1 MATQARAADY
11 NFESASP
18 TVTGERAGSAY
29 GTAGAPRASLHS
41 VDAAAVPEFLQLL
54 ARAVQQFHTYPAT
67 SPLCRS
73 AIEASQ
79 RALVQIRRD
88 QLTFRVAPHELIVD
102 DVPVGRATIIENELA
117 RRFGAAGIAQ
127 VTIDQAVSIREL
139 SRLAVD
145 LIACSQRER
154 PDVGLIEMLG
164 EHGVDRI
171 AIRPAYRPEVLP
183 VSAPAAPV
191 ADLIAHQR
199 ERREQVFAGG
209 GHVEHLYPPDK
220 GWVRVD
226 PAATTL
232 TSVSL
237 IDLALLTDSPA
248 SLATMLVRL
257 TDDEPADG
265 MLEEALS
272 QKFSDVA
279 MLFSAL
285 DPGVARVMFSK
296 LARAVLD
303 LDTERRQALLRR
315 TILPSLLDGRI
326 DGTVLRDFP
335 DVDLAESL
343 CLLLDLETAAPEVVT
358 TALARLDLA
367 PDREAAVIPLIEERV
382 QARAAGRPQDLGLDA
397 HARRLVRIDH
407 DRNRSFAEFA
417 AFDLSLD
424 DEAAKTL
431 VEIRDGIAGADML
444 AEQIACLWRLTKLE
458 PNPELVQRFV
468 IRAEPLMEELERH
481 GRWADLAGWISRYR
495 EVAESLRDS
504 RPDVAEVIRARLSS
518 LCTPARALKLVD
530 LAGRDEEGRTAAS
543 RIIAALGADTGP
555 ALLAALTP
563 HGAEAREPRSRAAV
577 QILCDHARLV
587 APALASAAG
596 AVDDALARIIAR
608 VLGLAGPGYEGALA
622 PLLES
627 RDEQTVRE
635 TLRSLARIGTPP
647 AAALVSAQV
656 QNRRDWVAS
665 AAEQT
670 LWHFPPPAAQRE
682 VRSLLSRRDFVLQQP
697 AVAAR
702 LLDRMVQSGTSGLES
717 MLRSTVTLRYR
728 FWNPPQMRLGRKA
741 RALLNR

>member
-1 MATQARAADY
+1 M
-11 NFESASP
+11 
-18 TVTGERAGSAY
+18 
-29 GTAGAPRASLHS
+29 
-41 VDAAAVPEFLQLL
+41 
-54 ARAVQQFHTYPAT
+54 
-67 SPLCRS
+67 CRS

-88 QLTFRVAPHELIVD
+88 QLTFRVAPHGLIADEVS
-102 DVPVGRATIIENELA
+102 VGRATIIEHELA
-117 RRFGAAGIAQ
+117 RRLHAAGVAQ

-139 SRLAVD
+139 SRFAVD
-145 LIACSQRER
+145 LIACSQREGSEA
-154 PDVGLIEMLG
+154 GLLEMLG

-171 AIRPAYRPEVLP
+171 VLRPAYRPEVLP
-183 VSAPAAPV
+183 VSVPAAPV
-191 ADLIAHQR
+191 ADLIAYQR

-232 TSVSL
+232 PSVSL
-237 IDLALLTDSPA
+237 IDLALLADGPA

-265 MLEEALS
+265 TEDEALS

-279 MLFSAL
+279 MLFSAM
-285 DPGVARVMFSK
+285 DPRVASVMFSK

-303 LDTERRQALLRR
+303 LDTERRQALLRK
-315 TILPSLLDGRI
+315 TILPSLLDGRL

-358 TALARLDLA
+358 TALARLDLS

-382 QARAAGRPQDLGLDA
+382 QVRASERPQELGLDA
-397 HARRLVRIDH
+397 HARRLVRIDP

-424 DEAAKTL
+424 DETAQML
-431 VEIRDGIAGADML
+431 VEIRERIAATDML
-444 AEQIACLWRLTKLE
+444 AEQIACLWRLTRLE

-468 IRAEPLMEELERH
+468 VLAEPLIEELERH
-481 GRWADLAGWISRYR
+481 ERWTDLADWLSRYR
-495 EVAESLRDS
+495 ALAESVRDT
-504 RPDVAEVIRARLSS
+504 RPDVADVIAARLSC
-518 LCTPARALKLVD
+518 LCTPSKARTLVE
-530 LAGRDEEGRTAAS
+530 LAGRDDEGRAAAN
-543 RIIAALGADTGP
+543 RMIAALGADIGP

-563 HGAEAREPRSRAAV
+563 QGTEAREPRSRAAV
-577 QILCDHARLV
+577 QILCDHAPLV
-587 APALASAAG
+587 APALASAVG
-596 AVDDALARIIAR
+596 QVDDALARIIAR
-608 VLGLAGPGYEGALA
+608 VLGMAGPGYETALA
-622 PLLES
+622 PQLES

-635 TLRSLARIGTPP
+635 TLRSLARIGTPQ
-647 AAALVSAQV
+647 AAAIVSARV
-656 QNRRDWVAS
+656 QKRRDWVAS

-670 LWHFPPPAAQRE
+670 LWHFPPAEAHRE

-702 LLDRMVQSGTSGLES
+702 LLDRTVQTGTSGLES
-717 MLRSTVTLRYR
+717 VLRSTVALQYR